1 MRDLMSSTCKKRDAV
16 LIDMTAW
23 VTAKIKP
30 FFIFILFYKSPLHW
44 CVESKIVFYASFVDA
59 FRSEERL

>member
-30 FFIFILFYKSPLHW
+30 FFIFIL
-44 CVESKIVFYASFVDA
+44 
-59 FRSEERL
+59 

>member
-1 MRDLMSSTCKKRDAV
+1 MRDLMSSTCEKRDAV

-30 FFIFILFYKSPLHW
+30 LFIFIL
-44 CVESKIVFYASFVDA
+44 
-59 FRSEERL
+59 